1 MPAFRPVS
9 LSVSPICPPQVGIL
23 FDVDGVLLRGGSVIP
38 AARRAFRNLV
48 DQNNNF
54 RFPVVFVTNAGSC
67 QRQHKA
73 QQLSH
78 LLEVQV
84 GQTGAWVETWLYY
97 RDSTAVTSLLPSC
110 DLSLSLSLSRSPR
123 SRLCFPTVLCR
134 CSRVSMTSVC
144 WCLDR
149 DQWWTSPTRILHIR
163 AWVDLFPAA
172 AEDCG

>member
-1 MPAFRPVS
+1 M
-9 LSVSPICPPQVGIL
+9 GII

-78 LLEVQV
+78 LLDVQV
-84 GQTGAWVETWLYY
+84 GQTGGAQTGAWVETCLYY
-97 RDSTAVTSLLPSC
+97 RDSSAVTSLLPSC
-110 DLSLSLSLSRSPR
+110 DLSLSLQIAPEQVVLSYSPLQMFK
-123 SRLCFPTVLCR
+123 SFHDKCVL
-134 CSRVSMTSVC
+134 VSGQGPVMDIANTYPSHQSMSGFVF
-144 WCLDR
+144 
-149 DQWWTSPTRILHIR
+149 SSS
-163 AWVDLFPAA
+163 
-172 AEDCG
+172 

>member
-1 MPAFRPVS
+1 MGMQRQCWPSSPS
-9 LSVSPICPPQVGIL
+9 LCLSVSPICPPQVGIL

-73 QQLSH
+73 RQLSH
-78 LLEVQV
+78 LLDVQV
-84 GQTGAWVETWLYY
+84 GQTGGAQTGAWVETCLYY
-97 RDSTAVTSLLPSC
+97 RDSSAVTSLLPSC
-110 DLSLSLSLSRSPR
+110 DLSLSLSRSPR

-134 CSRVSMTSVC
+134 CSRVSMISVC

-149 DQWWTSPTRILHIR
+149 AQ
-163 AWVDLFPAA
+163 
-172 AEDCG
+172 